1 MAKFPVRLSDD
12 LLRGTTEYDAAGLAQ
27 WHPAELGQ
35 RLVTNTDLN
44 IARNIIFV
52 VDELCKYRV
61 SRESKLERFRF
72 FFIAFII
79 LHTLS
84 VLIPEKVRK

>member
-35 RLVTNTDLN
+35 RLVTNADLN

-61 SRESKLERFRF
+61 SRESKLERFH